1 MQRGA
6 RFWVRARQAVVISG
20 VVLVVFGTASQGG
33 QQPPTRSRLDSSDVQ
48 VLRLR
53 MEAGFRSGWHSHSG
67 WQILMAEEGRGR
79 VQARGGPIEELLP
92 GRPFYAAPGTVH
104 WHGAAPDEYFM
115 QLAFYTGEVTGLEP
129 VSDEDYLGR

>member
-1 MQRGA
+1 MT
-6 RFWVRARQAVVISG
+6 IIT
-20 VVLVVFGTASQGG
+20 GTDSQTTGER
-33 QQPPTRSRLDSSDVQ
+33 PKVKMTPEPEINSSDVQ